1 MEEEKGKGR
10 MRIRSKRFAS
20 GLILL
25 FVLALVAAACSSD
38 SDSGDSDTT
47 AAPETTTAAAGDTT
61 TTAAAGDTTTTAA
74 ATETTEAMSTEPVIV
89 CELAYFTGEFAAYG
103 PSLTADVEFPI
114 SQIINNDPP
123 LGREWQLISEDIGT
137 PGEAQAARICL
148 EQHNADI
155 MVSQA
160 HGYRQYRDF
169 MLEYLAE
176 NDKPL
181 GPTVHGGSIPGNL
194 GGVGSEPLFRAQG
207 LDEALGMTGALAAQD
222 AGATSVVIFATQVEG
237 FQLAANAAETT
248 AEELGLEVLDR
259 IDVPAEQP
267 SYAAE
272 AQRIADLAP
281 DAVIVQAGSVES
293 ATLIK
298 QSSEAGLSLDWIGET
313 GWIQPEFIDTLGT
326 EPIASQKSVGYA
338 AFAYNDTTPAWAFF
352 EPLWDDTAGYGDLY
366 GPATDQYHFS
376 TYDLMTHTALAVEY
390 AGSYA
395 ASAWAPA
402 MIEVGN
408 PPGTMCYT
416 YPECLELIRAGEDI
430 DYEGVTGPG
439 IYSKGGV
446 NALVQ
451 SFTPFNDDGTVGAPV
466 LLDPALALEVLS
478 IIAVQ
483 AECETPNPAGTNP
496 ASPGCEW

>member
-1 MEEEKGKGR
+1 

-38 SDSGDSDTT
+38 RDEASDTT
-47 AAPETTTAAAGDTT
+47 AAAGETT
-61 TTAAAGDTTTTAA
+61 TTAAAGETTTTAA
-74 ATETTEAMSTEPVIV
+74 AGETTTTAAMSSEPVIV

-114 SQIINNDPP
+114 SQIINLDPP
-123 LGREWQLISEDIGT
+123 LGRSWELISEDIGT

-148 EQHNADI
+148 EQHNAEI
-155 MVSQA
+155 LVSQA
-160 HGYRQYRDF
+160 HGYRQYRDY

-181 GPTVHGGSIPGNL
+181 GPTVHGGTIPGNI
-194 GGVGSEPLFRAQG
+194 GGVGSEPIFRAQG
-207 LDEALGMTGALAAQD
+207 LDEALGMTGALVAD
-222 AGATSVVIFATQVEG
+222 EEGATTVVLFATQVEG
-237 FQLAANAAETT
+237 FQIAADASAKTLE
-248 AEELGLEVLDR
+248 ALGIEVLAR

-293 ATLIK
+293 GTLIK
-298 QSSEAGLSLDWIGET
+298 QAAEAGLSLYWIGET
-313 GWIQPEFIDTLGT
+313 GWIQPEFIGTLGAET
-326 EPIASQKSVGYA
+326 IPTQKGIGYA
-338 AFAYNDTTPAWAFF
+338 AFAYNDSTPAWEFF
-352 EPLWDDTAGYGDLY
+352 QPLWDDTPGYGDLY

-376 TYDLMTHTALAVEY
+376 TYDLMTHTALAVEA

-402 MIEVGN
+402 MFEVGD
-408 PPGTMCYT
+408 PPGTVCYN
-416 YPECLELIRAGEDI
+416 YPECLALIRAGEDI

-439 IYSKGGV
+439 TYSLGGV
-446 NALVQ
+446 NAVVQ
-451 SFTPFNDDGTVGAPV
+451 SYTPFNDDGTIGTPELIDASYA
-466 LLDPALALEVLS
+466 LDVLS
-478 IIAVQ
+478 QIQIQ
-483 AECETPNPAGTNP
+483 AECETPNPPGTNP

>member
-1 MEEEKGKGR
+1 

-25 FVLALVAAACSSD
+25 FVLALIAAACSSD
-38 SDSGDSDTT
+38 DSGDEASDTT
-47 AAPETTTAAAGDTT
+47 AAAETT
-61 TTAAAGDTTTTAA
+61 TTAAAETTTTAA
-74 ATETTEAMSTEPVIV
+74 ATETTEAMSTEPVVV

-103 PSLTADVEFPI
+103 PSLTADVQFPI
-114 SQIINNDPP
+114 DEVINANGAP
-123 LGREWQLISEDIGT
+123 LGREWVLISEDIGT

-148 EQHNADI
+148 EQHGAEI
-155 MVSQA
+155 VVSQA
-160 HGYRQYRDF
+160 HGYRQYRDY

-176 NDKPL
+176 NDAPL

-207 LDEALGMTGALAAQD
+207 LDEALGMTGALAAEE
-222 AGATSVVIFATQVEG
+222 AGAASVVVFATQVEG
-237 FQLAANAAETT
+237 FQLAADAAEKT
-248 AEELGLEVLDR
+248 AVALGIEVLDR
-259 IDVPAEQP
+259 MDVPAEQP

-298 QSSEAGLSLDWIGET
+298 QAAEAGLSLDWIGET
-313 GWIQPEFIDTLGT
+313 GWIQPEFIGTLGT
-326 EPIASQKSVGYA
+326 EPIATQKSIGYA
-338 AFAYNDTTPAWAFF
+338 AFAYNDTTPAWEFYQ
-352 EPLWDDTAGYGDLY
+352 PLWDDTPGYGDEF

-376 TYDLMTHTALAVEY
+376 TYDLMTLTALAVAH
-390 AGSYA
+390 AGSYN

-402 MIEVGN
+402 MFEVGDA
-408 PPGTMCYT
+408 PGTVCYS
-416 YPECLELIRAGEDI
+416 YPECMALIEAGEDI
-430 DYEGVTGPG
+430 DYEGVTGDG
-439 IYSKGGV
+439 TYTAGGV
-446 NALVQ
+446 NSQVQ
-451 SFTPFNDDGTVGAPV
+451 SYTPFNDDGSVGESVA
-466 LLDPALALEVLS
+466 LDPTRAAEVLAE
-478 IIAVQ
+478 IAVQ

>member
-1 MEEEKGKGR
+1 
-10 MRIRSKRFAS
+10 MRIQSKRFAS

-38 SDSGDSDTT
+38 SD
-47 AAPETTTAAAGDTT
+47 DTT
-61 TTAAAGDTTTTAA
+61 TTPAAGETTTTPPAGETTTTAAA
-74 ATETTEAMSTEPVIV
+74 ATETTEAMSAEPVIV

-114 SQIINNDPP
+114 TQIINLDPP

-148 EQHNADI
+148 EQHNAEI
-155 MVSQA
+155 LVSQA
-160 HGYRQYRDF
+160 HGYRQYRDY

-181 GPTVHGGSIPGNL
+181 GPTVHGGGIPGNI
-194 GGVGSEPLFRAQG
+194 GGVGTEPLFRAQG
-207 LDEALGMTGALAAQD
+207 LDEALGMTGALAAET
-222 AGATSVVIFATQVEG
+222 AGASSVVIFATQVEG
-237 FQLAANAAETT
+237 FQIAADAAEKT
-248 AEELGLEVLDR
+248 ATALGIEVLDR
-259 IDVPAEQP
+259 IDVLAEQP
-267 SYAAE
+267 SYAAD

-281 DAVIVQAGSVES
+281 DAVIVQAGSIES

-313 GWIQPEFIDTLGT
+313 GWIQPEFIGTLGT
-326 EPIASQKSVGYA
+326 EPFATQKSIGYA
-338 AFAYNDTTPAWAFF
+338 AFAYNDETPAWEFYQ
-352 EPLWDDTAGYGDLY
+352 PLWDDTPGFGDEF

-376 TYDLMTHTALAVEY
+376 TYDLMTHTALAVAY

-395 ASAWAPA
+395 ASEWAPA
-402 MIEVGN
+402 MFEVGN

-416 YPECLELIRAGEDI
+416 YPGCMELIRAGEDI
-430 DYEGVTGPG
+430 DYDGVTGPG
-439 IYSKGGV
+439 FYSAGGV
-446 NALVQ
+446 NAVVQ
-451 SFTPFNDDGTVGAPV
+451 SYTPFNADGSVGVAV
-466 LLDPALALEVLS
+466 VLDPAQALEVLEK
-478 IIAVQ
+478 IATQ
-483 AECETPNPAGTNP
+483 AECETANPAGTNP

>member
-1 MEEEKGKGR
+1 
-10 MRIRSKRFAS
+10 MRIGSKRFAS

-25 FVLALVAAACSSD
+25 FVLALIAAACSSD
-38 SDSGDSDTT
+38 DSGGDAADTT
-47 AAPETTTAAAGDTT
+47 AAAETT
-61 TTAAAGDTTTTAA
+61 TTAAAAETTTTAA

-114 SQIINNDPP
+114 SQIINLDPP

-148 EQHNADI
+148 EQHNAEI
-155 MVSQA
+155 LVSQA
-160 HGYRQYRDF
+160 HGYRQYRDY

-181 GPTVHGGSIPGNL
+181 GPTVHGGTIPGNL
-194 GGVGSEPLFRAQG
+194 GGVGSEPIFRAQG
-207 LDEALGMTGALAAQD
+207 LDEALGMTGSLVAEEVGAQ
-222 AGATSVVIFATQVEG
+222 TIVIFATQVEG
-237 FQLAANAAETT
+237 FQLAASAAEAA
-248 AEELGLEVLDR
+248 AEALDIEVLDR

-267 SYAAE
+267 SYGAE
-272 AQRIADLAP
+272 AQRIADLNP

-293 ATLIK
+293 GTLIK
-298 QSSEAGLSLDWIGET
+298 QAAEAGLSLYWIGET
-313 GWIQPEFIDTLGT
+313 GWIQPEFIGTLGAET
-326 EPIASQKSVGYA
+326 IPTQKGIGYA
-338 AFAYNDTTPAWAFF
+338 AFAYNDTTPAWEFYQ
-352 EPLWDDTAGYGDLY
+352 PLWDNTPGYGTDTEF

-376 TYDLMTHTALAVEY
+376 TYDLMTITALAVEY

-402 MIEVGN
+402 MFEVGAA
-408 PPGTMCYT
+408 PGTVCYD
-416 YPECLELIRAGEDI
+416 YPTCLELIRAGEDI
-430 DYEGVTGPG
+430 DYEGVTGNG
-439 IYSKGGV
+439 TYSAGGV
-446 NALVQ
+446 NAVVQ
-451 SFTPFNDDGTVGAPV
+451 SYTPFNDDGTVGEAEIIDAGYA
-466 LLDPALALEVLS
+466 LDVLS

-483 AECETPNPAGTNP
+483 AECESPNPPGTNP